1 MNNDFDYMQIRSK
14 NALVDRPCF
23 QWNKRKR
30 IVLRAADMS
39 DKQFV
44 DPDGV
49 VRDGKEWEVVG
60 GVEREQGDGSWLGES
75 AERP

>member
-1 MNNDFDYMQIRSK
+1 
-14 NALVDRPCF
+14 
-23 QWNKRKR
+23 
-30 IVLRAADMS
+30 MS

-44 DPDGV
+44 DPDGE
-49 VRDGKEWEVVG
+49 VRDGKEWEVAG